1 LEVALT
7 EGSEDVLTVDLGVV
21 LMEVL
26 EDTVDLED
34 REVSV
39 DVLMEVLE
47 DREVSEAVLRH
58 PHAATGARRPRVRTT
73 AARIMLRPPRTPS
86 RLLSPSPASAPR
98 LALSAHSEAPSVA
111 PRPVPVT
118 GAALAS
124 TDAASTGVWDNTS
137 ARRLSTSK
145 DKPLPPFLLRH
156 YGVFSRI
163 SSDLPRISH

>member
-21 LMEVL
+21 LMEVSEGTVDL
-26 EDTVDLED
+26 GDTVDLED
-34 REVSV
+34 KEVSV

-58 PHAATGARRPRVRTT
+58 PHAATGARRPRVRIS
-73 AARIMLRPPRTPS
+73 AARVMLRPPRTPS

-111 PRPVPVT
+111 LRPVPVT

-124 TDAASTGVWDNTS
+124 TDAASTGVWDAKS
-137 ARRLSTSK
+137 ARRLCQ
-145 DKPLPPFLLRH
+145 
-156 YGVFSRI
+156 Y
-163 SSDLPRISH
+163 

>member
-26 EDTVDLED
+26 EGTVDLGDTVDLED

-47 DREVSEAVLRH
+47 EVSEVSEAVLRH
-58 PHAATGARRPRVRTT
+58 PHAATGARRPRVRIS
-73 AARIMLRPPRTPS
+73 AARIMLRSPRTPS

-124 TDAASTGVWDNTS
+124 TDAASTGVWDAKS
-137 ARRLSTSK
+137 ARRLCQ
-145 DKPLPPFLLRH
+145 
-156 YGVFSRI
+156 Y
-163 SSDLPRISH
+163 